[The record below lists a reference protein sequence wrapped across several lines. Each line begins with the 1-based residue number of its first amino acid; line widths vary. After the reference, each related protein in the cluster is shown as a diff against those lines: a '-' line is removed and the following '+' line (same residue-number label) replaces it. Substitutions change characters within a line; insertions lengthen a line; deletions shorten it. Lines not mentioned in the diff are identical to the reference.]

1 MKIIIK
7 KNINKEDI
15 DNSNKIF
22 DEKKIN
28 YKLSKKNWNYPKS
41 KQFIIYLKKNNINV
55 GMIRV
60 IKKKIYLYKKFYNVA
75 CLASVGIFSN
85 YRKLGYGKI
94 LMKKSNNYLKK
105 KFDISFLIARRKLD
119 FFYTKFNFIGNSE
132 FLSIITK
139 FKKRN
144 NYNQKKFNINF
155 NKKKKINDNLKRL
168 YISSNK
174 IKNGY
179 FYREKNDWRI
189 VNLKIHQNKFSIIE
203 FKYKN
208 ISIGYIIFKK
218 KCIYEYGCDKKF
230 LKLFIQAIKIF
241 FKKEVEIKN
250 PDKRII
256 NELKKYDEI
265 YLNKRLCVY
274 GGHMINLFN
283 RKELNNI
290 YYNINYLDEF

>member
-41 KQFIIYLKKNNINV
+41 KKLIIYLKKNNINV

-75 CLASVGIFSN
+75 CLASVGIFPN

-105 KFDISFLIARRKLD
+105 KFNKSFLIARRKLD

-139 FKKRN
+139 FKKKN
-144 NYNQKKFNINF
+144 NNNQKKFNINF
-155 NKKKKINDNLKRL
+155 NKKKKN
-168 YISSNK
+168 
-174 IKNGY
+174 
-179 FYREKNDWRI
+179 
-189 VNLKIHQNKFSIIE
+189 
-203 FKYKN
+203 
-208 ISIGYIIFKK
+208 
-218 KCIYEYGCDKKF
+218 
-230 LKLFIQAIKIF
+230 
-241 FKKEVEIKN
+241 
-250 PDKRII
+250 
-256 NELKKYDEI
+256 
-265 YLNKRLCVY
+265 
-274 GGHMINLFN
+274 
-283 RKELNNI
+283 
-290 YYNINYLDEF
+290 